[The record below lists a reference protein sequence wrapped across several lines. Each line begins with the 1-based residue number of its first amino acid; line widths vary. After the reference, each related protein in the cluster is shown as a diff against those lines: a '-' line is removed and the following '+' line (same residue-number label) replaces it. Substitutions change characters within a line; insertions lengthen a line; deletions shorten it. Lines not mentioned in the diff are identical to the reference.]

1 VPAEQVLD
9 PAVVAGL
16 RRAQDAFG
24 NPTFISQLADLFRM
38 SVPGKMDRI
47 RDAFAAGDA
56 PAIAQAAHAL
66 SSNCG
71 MLGATRM
78 AGACAAMEEA
88 AARAD
93 LAAAGLAFEEAG
105 RQLRAVL
112 EALSTLTD
120 QPPAPGS

>member
-1 VPAEQVLD
+1 
-9 PAVVAGL
+9 
-16 RRAQDAFG
+16 
-24 NPTFISQLADLFRM
+24 
-38 SVPGKMDRI
+38 
-47 RDAFAAGDA
+47 
-56 PAIAQAAHAL
+56 
-66 SSNCG
+66 

-112 EALSTLTD
+112 EALSKLTD
-120 QPPAPGS
+120 QPPAPGP